1 MPWRGWFS
9 GSDNQSKPSV
19 DMRIPTPADCAKLPL
34 EEGLE
39 HLRACRFDRAI
50 MSLRQAVHREP
61 GRFAAVRGLVT
72 AHVLSGEPRRARQI
86 LATFT
91 TDYPMCLEGWR
102 LAAQL
107 EWKLNEPQRAV
118 EILRTGLERLPAA
131 ADLRRQL
138 AIFLSAEGRHAE
150 AAALTGE
157 KKNVWV
163 LNAVG
168 GKQDESS
175 SKMDEDWFDQ
185 IAQDPMLI
193 NAVLTST
200 EQSTDDPATIQ
211 VLTAITAKVAAL
223 VQAQPRHADRHL
235 LLARLQA
242 ALNDLPAALESVER
256 AVALNANL
264 REAHQFHASLL
275 SRMGEPEQAL
285 EKLKAVSKRG
295 TSWPDMLYQIAELEQ
310 KLGQPSEAR
319 SHLYSAIRLNPR
331 FTRAHELLE
340 RCAA

>member
-9 GSDNQSKPSV
+9 GPHNQSKPPV
-19 DMRIPTPADCAKLPL
+19 DMRIPTPAHCAKLPL

-39 HLRACRFDRAI
+39 HLREHRFDRAI
-50 MSLRQAVHREP
+50 MSLRQAVRREP
-61 GRFAAVRGLVT
+61 GRFAAMRGLVT

-86 LATFT
+86 LAAFT

-118 EILRTGLERLPAA
+118 DILRTGLERLPEAA
-131 ADLRRQL
+131 GLRRQL

-157 KKNVWV
+157 NTVCV

-168 GKQDESS
+168 GRQDESS
-175 SKMDEDWFDQ
+175 PNMDEDWFDQ
-185 IAQDPMLI
+185 IARDPMLL

-200 EQSTDDPATIQ
+200 ERSTDDPATIQ
-211 VLTAITAKVAAL
+211 ILTAIAAKLRAL

-256 AVALNANL
+256 AIALNANL

-275 SRMGEPEQAL
+275 SRTGNSQKAL
-285 EKLKAVSKRG
+285 ETLKAVAKRG
-295 TSWPDMLYQIAELEQ
+295 ASWPDLLYQIADLEQ
-310 KLGQPSEAR
+310 QLGQASDAR